1 MKLSSSKDKVVTG
14 DERGGSKKTNRKRG
28 SSDLA
33 DFVFQIK
40 ARATSSNKGISDRMR
55 KWNVYSKGADKSAH
69 MRRSNA
75 LVQTVTFCYGCGV
88 GHSKKQVSLQ
98 GSEKWQL
105 VCPPPPRLI
114 YPICVS
120 THPLQFQFHTT
131 PQISNLFCL
140 CNAIEILSH
149 SMPMTLSHRQKIEIT
164 FAIEI
169 FHVYT
174 DLTGAT

>member
-1 MKLSSSKDKVVTG
+1 MREEEAKRQIESGGAAIWLTLSFRLKPEQQAATKTFLTG
-14 DERGGSKKTNRKRG
+14 WGNEMFTVRGLIRVPTWDVRMHLFRLSLFATDVEWAIQKNRCHY
-28 SSDLA
+28 
-33 DFVFQIK
+33 
-40 ARATSSNKGISDRMR
+40 RAVKNG
-55 KWNVYSKGADKSAH
+55 NLCA
-69 MRRSNA
+69 
-75 LVQTVTFCYGCGV
+75 
-88 GHSKKQVSLQ
+88 
-98 GSEKWQL
+98 
-105 VCPPPPRLI
+105 PPPPRLI